1 MILLR
6 DLIRSAAELPGAG
19 VCFVGLSLD
28 FGTVLEGGRAGA
40 AHTPEAIRREL
51 RRYHKTYKLEHDIDL
66 TVLRIAESGNL
77 NLRPLDHSS
86 NHAHIRQRLGEL
98 LRQYPRVVL
107 LGGSHDSTYSTVRG
121 LFDASGGQAVG
132 DINFDAH
139 AYVKDKPE
147 ISSGTPFG
155 KLLREG
161 FLRGE
166 GFTKFGLHSN
176 LNTKQDIDFLH

>member
-1 MILLR
+1 M
-6 DLIRSAAELPGAG
+6 
-19 VCFVGLSLD
+19 
-28 FGTVLEGGRAGA
+28 
-40 AHTPEAIRREL
+40 
-51 RRYHKTYKLEHDIDL
+51 
-66 TVLRIAESGNL
+66 
-77 NLRPLDHSS
+77 
-86 NHAHIRQRLGEL
+86 
-98 LRQYPRVVL
+98 VL

-176 LNTKQDIDFLH
+176 LNTKQDIDFLHQQQARVVPLVQVQKDGMAHYLSRALARATATGPVFVSFDIDGCAEAGPQRRWFYAPASGRNSFYGRPARAGAAV